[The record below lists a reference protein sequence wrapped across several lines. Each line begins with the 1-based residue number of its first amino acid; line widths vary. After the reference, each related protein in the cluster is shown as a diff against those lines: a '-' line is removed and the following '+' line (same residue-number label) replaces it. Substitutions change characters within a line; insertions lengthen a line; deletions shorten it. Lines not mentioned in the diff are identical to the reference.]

1 MINKI
6 YSLINNKFSRLFR
19 FIFFLRYL
27 FLIFFIAI
35 AALLSIPH
43 FFDYKIKEKFINL
56 YLLKNYSLEVQKIES
71 IKFKS
76 FPTPHLE
83 IDQATLDFYSSN
95 IDLKTQKMKIYPEI
109 YSIFNYENFKV
120 RKIKLIGNDL
130 ELDLKKINLVTKKI
144 YNLEKKIA
152 LLDLNITLK
161 DNKTKIITFRNIN
174 FFNYGYKRNKI
185 NGEVFKKKLIVN
197 LRDNLSAINFKLL
210 NSGFSGSIKISE
222 KTQSTPIAGSFK
234 AKILKSKI
242 KFDFNYDKKSIKV
255 KNFYFRD
262 KNLSLDSEGKLDI
275 RPFFKL
281 YLSSKIN
288 DINLSIIKIIDI
300 NNLLKAKDLIRRLNI
315 QKIIIFE
322 PNKFE
327 KKIVDYLDIKLNL
340 AYGRLNILKKLSIS
354 KSNFICNTNLNLLDL
369 FPIASFNCVIN
380 SPDKKKLLKK
390 LKINYKD
397 RNKPIIININGN
409 LNILNNKINF
419 DKIELNNNKFNKEDL
434 KYYKS
439 TFENILFDKNFIQIF
454 KLPKIQK
461 FIAEIS

>member
-6 YSLINNKFSRLFR
+6 YNLINNKFSRLLR

-43 FFDYKIKEKFINL
+43 FFDYKTKEKFINL
-56 YLLKNYSLEVQKIES
+56 YLIKNYSLEVEKIEN

-83 IDQATLDFYSSN
+83 IDQVALDFNSSN
-95 IDLKTQKMKIYPEI
+95 IDFKTQKMKIYPNI
-109 YSIFNYENFKV
+109 YSIFNHETFKV

-130 ELDLKKINLVTKKI
+130 KLDLKKINLVTKKF

-152 LLDLNITLK
+152 LLDLDITLK
-161 DNKTKIITFRNIN
+161 DNKTNIITFRNIN

-185 NGEVFKKKLIVN
+185 HGEVFKKKLIIN
-197 LRDNLSAINFKLL
+197 LKDNLSDINFKLL

-234 AKILKSKI
+234 AKILKSNI

-255 KNFYFRD
+255 ENFYFRD
-262 KNLSLDSEGKLDI
+262 KNLSLDSKGKLDI

-288 DINLSIIKIIDI
+288 DIDLSIINIIDI
-300 NNLLKAKDLIRRLNI
+300 DNLLKAKDLIRRLNI
-315 QKIIIFE
+315 QKNIIFE

-340 AYGRLNILKKLSIS
+340 AYGRLNISKKLSIS
-354 KSNFICNTNLNLLDL
+354 ESNFICNTNLNLLDL
-369 FPIASFNCVIN
+369 FPIASFNCSID
-380 SPDKKKLLKK
+380 SPDKKKLLKR
-390 LKINYKD
+390 LKINYKNI
-397 RNKPIIININGN
+397 NKPMILNINGN

-419 DKIELNNNKFNKEDL
+419 DNIELNKNEFNNEDL

-439 TFENILFDKNFIQIF
+439 TFENILFNKNFIQIF
-454 KLPKIQK
+454 ELPKIQK